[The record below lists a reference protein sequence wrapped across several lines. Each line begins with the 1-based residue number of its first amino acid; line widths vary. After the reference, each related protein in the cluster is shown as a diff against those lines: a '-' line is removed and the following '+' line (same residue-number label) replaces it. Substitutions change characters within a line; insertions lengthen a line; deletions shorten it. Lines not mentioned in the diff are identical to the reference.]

1 MITITMPAKLPI
13 RPRTTQFQPGS
24 RALAVM
30 ALSKVVI

>member
-1 MITITMPAKLPI
+1 MTITSPAKLPI
-13 RPRTTQFQPGS
+13 RPRTSEFQPGS